1 MTVHP
6 VPKSRASPAA
16 IAACLTELAEKIN
29 VETSP
34 SQLKVRSKDLSYHE
48 PVMPVGIVS
57 IMSEEDVSKALTIC
71 NKHGVGVVVFAAGT
85 SLEGQVVPG
94 REACVVLDLSMFDK
108 LIAVHPGDLDC
119 VVEPGINWMELNRE
133 LKDHGLFFPPDPGA
147 AATVGGMCGTCA
159 SGTLA
164 WRYGTM
170 KENVLSLRVVLPT
183 GEIIRTRSRATK
195 SSAGYDLT
203 RLFVGSEGT
212 LGVITQATLRLK
224 KIPTI
229 SAAAKFQFPTLDH
242 AARFSA
248 MLVRLSIPLQRLEVM
263 DEVAVRSVN
272 LAFDQD
278 MVEKSVVLLDFA
290 GTSEADVEGQIR
302 EVEALAR
309 DKEFGCED
317 LSITKDPIQAEKLWS
332 VRKRA
337 LFAAKSLRAGASHG
351 PNPSKP
357 RIATL
362 TTDVAVPPS
371 RLPDILA
378 VTRQLI
384 VKHGVVAPI
393 VAHAGD
399 GNFHC
404 FLLVDESDEKEIK
417 VSEAF
422 RDEMAEAAIAMEGT
436 CTGEHGVGSGKRHLL
451 VKELGEDAILL
462 MRRLKKAVDPK
473 GIMNPG
479 KVFVDEEGPE
489 PKL

>member
-1 MTVHP
+1 
-6 VPKSRASPAA
+6 SD
-16 IAACLTELAEKIN
+16 
-29 VETSP
+29 
-34 SQLKVRSKDLSYHE
+34 LKVRSKDLSYHE

-57 IMSEEDVSKALTIC
+57 IANEEDVSKALRIC

-94 REACVVLDLSMFDK
+94 REGCVVLDLSMFDK
-108 LIAVHPGDLDC
+108 LVAVHPGDLDC
-119 VVEPGINWMELNRE
+119 VVQPGLNWMELNNQ
-133 LKDHGLFFPPDPGA
+133 LKEHGLFFPPDPGA
-147 AATVGGMCGTCA
+147 AATIGGMCGTCA

-170 KENVLSLRVVLPT
+170 KENVLALRVVLPT
-183 GEIIRTRSRATK
+183 GEIIKTRSRATK

-224 KIPTI
+224 KIPTV

-242 AARFSA
+242 AARFSSF
-248 MLVRLSIPLQRLEVM
+248 LVKRCIPLQRLEVM
-263 DEVAVRSVN
+263 DEIAVRSVN
-272 LAFDQD
+272 LAFDQGLP
-278 MVEKSVVLLDFA
+278 ERPVVLLDFA
-290 GTSEADVEGQIR
+290 GTSEADVEGQIK
-302 EVEALAR
+302 EVERLAR
-309 DKEFGCED
+309 DAEFKCED
-317 LSITKDPIQAEKLWS
+317 LAITKDPVQAEKLWS

-337 LFAAKSLRAGASHG
+337 LFAAKSLREGAGHG
-351 PNPSKP
+351 KSKT

-371 RLPDILA
+371 RLPDILE

-404 FLLVDESDEKEIK
+404 FLLVDEANEQEILI
-417 VSEAF
+417 SERF
-422 RDEMAEAAIAMEGT
+422 RDEMAEAAIGMEGT

-451 VKELGEDAILL
+451 VKELGPGAIRL
-462 MRRLKKAVDPK
+462 MRALKKAVDPN

-479 KVFVDEEGPE
+479 KVFE
-489 PKL
+489 